1 MKIVF
6 VNELSKD
13 AGGLSR
19 EFFTTLIKEI
29 LSPNLG
35 LFTVANTT
43 EFSYKINEDSKYIE
57 NYLTLFFFFGK
68 ILGKAM
74 FDRIPLNVC
83 LNKSIFKALV
93 GENKE
98 HHYQD
103 LEEFKNIDINVI
115 HYLTMIL
122 IAICGYRSITV

>member
-1 MKIVF
+1 MKITF

-19 EFFTTLIKEI
+19 EFFTTLMKEL

-43 EFSYKINEDSKYIE
+43 EFSYKINEDSKYID
-57 NYLTLFFFFGK
+57 NNLTLFFFFGK
-68 ILGKAM
+68 ILGKAL

-83 LNKSIFKALV
+83 LNKSIFKALI
-93 GENKE
+93 GHNKE
-98 HHYQD
+98 SDY
-103 LEEFKNIDINVI
+103 E
-115 HYLTMIL
+115 
-122 IAICGYRSITV
+122 